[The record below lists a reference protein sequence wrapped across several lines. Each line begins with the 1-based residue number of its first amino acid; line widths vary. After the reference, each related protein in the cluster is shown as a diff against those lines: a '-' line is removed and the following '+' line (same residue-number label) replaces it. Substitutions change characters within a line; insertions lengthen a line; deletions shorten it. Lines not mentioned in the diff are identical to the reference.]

1 MVKLSLAPQRAGGSA
16 LEGARRHAAGVIAA
30 ALLTAAPAFVAPP
43 AIAATDGAAI
53 GSCLIQKAPGALAR
67 CVTDPTCLANLACI
81 QTCTNRPDEA
91 TCQIACGDKFANG
104 VTEAFTKAAVT
115 EQKCVPQRQDDGSWP
130 VPADSTLV
138 TKFSASDLDGDWY
151 ISAGLN
157 KAFDIFD
164 CQLHRFSAPAPDL
177 LVGNLQWRIKDP
189 VAGTNFVTRYT
200 VQTFKQDASRPGILY
215 NHDNEFLHYQDDWY
229 VLANRRAYDDAK
241 GKGGYV
247 VVYYRGSNDAW
258 DGYGGAVIY
267 TREPKLRQEYVPEI
281 SAALD
286 KVGLRWADFTET
298 DNSCNAAESRLE
310 ELEADFVLV
319 ESKVAGG
326 FSTFE
331 KLLVDDVVG
340 LEKEIV
346 KDVVG
351 IEREIVRDAKRVE
364 AALEDDVAAVEAELQ
379 TAAQKGIPSLF
390 KRR

>member
-1 MVKLSLAPQRAGGSA
+1 MVKLSLGPQRAGGSA
-16 LEGARRHAAGVIAA
+16 LEGARRHAAGVIVA

-138 TKFSASDLDGDWY
+138 TKFSAADLDGDWY

-157 KAFDIFD
+157 KVSVYSGIAAVVAAAAAAADVAAAAVAAAVAAACQLRLNRWLHQLIHRQAFDIFD

-177 LVGNLQWRIKDP
+177 LVGNLQWWIKDPVAGHGQDTPRTCPRHVHRRIKDP

-200 VQTFKQDASRPGILY
+200 VQTFKQDASRPGL
-215 NHDNEFLHYQDDWY
+215 LHS
-229 VLANRRAYDDAK
+229 
-241 GKGGYV
+241 
-247 VVYYRGSNDAW
+247 RGSS
-258 DGYGGAVIY
+258 
-267 TREPKLRQEYVPEI
+267 TRPLRKGPP
-281 SAALD
+281 
-286 KVGLRWADFTET
+286 
-298 DNSCNAAESRLE
+298 
-310 ELEADFVLV
+310 
-319 ESKVAGG
+319 
-326 FSTFE
+326 
-331 KLLVDDVVG
+331 
-340 LEKEIV
+340 
-346 KDVVG
+346 
-351 IEREIVRDAKRVE
+351 RV
-364 AALEDDVAAVEAELQ
+364 
-379 TAAQKGIPSLF
+379 
-390 KRR
+390 

>member
-81 QTCTNRPDEA
+81 QTCTNRLDEA

-189 VAGTNFVTRYT
+189 VAGHGQDTPRTCPRHVHRRIKDPVAGTNFVTRYT

-215 NHDNEFLHYQDDWY
+215 NHDNEFLHYQDDW
-229 VLANRRAYDDAK
+229 
-241 GKGGYV
+241 
-247 VVYYRGSNDAW
+247 
-258 DGYGGAVIY
+258 
-267 TREPKLRQEYVPEI
+267 
-281 SAALD
+281 
-286 KVGLRWADFTET
+286 
-298 DNSCNAAESRLE
+298 
-310 ELEADFVLV
+310 
-319 ESKVAGG
+319 
-326 FSTFE
+326 
-331 KLLVDDVVG
+331 
-340 LEKEIV
+340 
-346 KDVVG
+346 
-351 IEREIVRDAKRVE
+351 
-364 AALEDDVAAVEAELQ
+364 
-379 TAAQKGIPSLF
+379 
-390 KRR
+390 